1 MSEVPCA
8 GGRGAPRKNGGGV
21 TYRITRISQKGRPL
35 TRAVYL
41 GTVEATSEVDA
52 IRKFMEIQSY
62 YRDAVELA
70 ASPAQKA
77 A

>member
-1 MSEVPCA
+1 
-8 GGRGAPRKNGGGV
+8 
-21 TYRITRISQKGRPL
+21 
-35 TRAVYL
+35 
-41 GTVEATSEVDA
+41 VDA

>member
-1 MSEVPCA
+1 M
-8 GGRGAPRKNGGGV
+8 
-21 TYRITRISQKGRPL
+21 TYRITRIAKAGRPL

-41 GTVEATSEVDA
+41 GTVEATSQVDA
-52 IRKFMEIQSY
+52 IRRFLEIQSY

-70 ASPAQKA
+70 AEPTKKA

>member
-1 MSEVPCA
+1 MA
-8 GGRGAPRKNGGGV
+8 AF
-21 TYRITRISQKGRPL
+21 RITRIAQKGRPL

-41 GTVEATSEVDA
+41 GTVEAKSEVEA
-52 IRKFMEIQSY
+52 ISKFLSIQSY

>member
-1 MSEVPCA
+1 LI
-8 GGRGAPRKNGGGV
+8 V
-21 TYRITRISQKGRPL
+21 TYRISRVSKAGRPL